1 MTIISVPTGPPAE
14 DLLWITSRKMEPLW
28 ALRASLRVENGAA
41 FSLLDGEWR
50 LRLGDAKVTGGQGHG
65 RIRGMV
71 VEVEFGDVAKDEV
84 PNRVEEER
92 VSAPSG
98 GGGGGVVDVDDVD
111 DDDDWDGREK
121 LLRNFWD
128 SLVRESGVSMERL
141 QVVVKVPGV
150 AKGEKVDL
158 TLVRQYME
166 LLRFART

>member
-28 ALRASLRVENGAA
+28 AFRASLRVENGAA

-84 PNRVEEER
+84 SNRVEEEER
-92 VSAPSG
+92 DSAPG
-98 GGGGGVVDVDDVD
+98 GGGD
-111 DDDDWDGREK
+111 DDDVDWDGREK

-128 SLVRESGVSMERL
+128 GLVRESGVSMERL